1 MIKKD
6 SWKAAQLRTTTFLYY
21 FAKKNSTTTIISIY
35 QTCELGR
42 TYSTLYYCHPPDPK
56 NNCIFWEENFV
67 ICFDLM
73 TFFVLLLSHRQ
84 PNRHKYAKMN
94 QTSWCKS
101 KNARKVP
108 NSISSSILLSS
119 CTFGYIPSTWINTRL
134 IHSKPQLWLE
144 SKTLVAAMMLLL
156 CIYYLACS

>member
-1 MIKKD
+1 MWGKLVNQVDFGKGFRGYQKLVPKFEIVHYVQTIG
-6 SWKAAQLRTTTFLYY
+6 SWYLCQNLSKSR
-21 FAKKNSTTTIISIY
+21 
-35 QTCELGR
+35 CW
-42 TYSTLYYCHPPDPK
+42 
-56 NNCIFWEENFV
+56 CI
-67 ICFDLM
+67 
-73 TFFVLLLSHRQ
+73 FVLLLSHRQ

>member
-1 MIKKD
+1 MDFGKCLVGTKNWFQNLKL
-6 SWKAAQLRTTTFLYY
+6 STMSKQLVADI
-21 FAKKNSTTTIISIY
+21 FAKNLSKSR
-35 QTCELGR
+35 CW
-42 TYSTLYYCHPPDPK
+42 
-56 NNCIFWEENFV
+56 CI
-67 ICFDLM
+67 
-73 TFFVLLLSHRQ
+73 FVLLLSHRQ